1 MHANPNGGRLSTK
14 SFTSKSRVFVRGE
27 HSWGWK
33 DYMKCGEILASDQ
46 ILEHGALVLLVYIM
60 PNSDYICREAKPT
73 TTLK

>member
-1 MHANPNGGRLSTK
+1 
-14 SFTSKSRVFVRGE
+14 
-27 HSWGWK
+27 
-33 DYMKCGEILASDQ
+33 MKRGEILASDQ